1 MLFRQAKATVRSYLI
16 PFGERVGDEGGDLVD
31 ELVGLP
37 GVQDPGEP
45 AHLAAARRPPRLLE
59 PVVHDAALPR
69 VVHGPRSG
77 HRGVERPRPPGG
89 PRGAE
94 AVGGQGGGGG
104 EGGGGGGGGEG
115 QETGATGE
123 ERVVGEERRGDRHQ
137 DQRQCAVAA
146 WRGHGVAV
154 AVAQRVLPRASSGSG
169 ACEWDTGRPPRR
181 GACAP

>member
-94 AVGGQGGGGG
+94 AAGGQGGGGG
-104 EGGGGGGGGEG
+104 EGGGGGGGEG

-154 AVAQRVLPRASSGSG
+154 ARRVLPRASSGSG
-169 ACEWDTGRPPRR
+169 ASAPRR